1 MSRRAFLIG
10 LAVIGLL
17 IFSLYRAKYGARES
31 AEEIAEVEVQ
41 IADAIEERKVLLGE
55 LSHLSRQEWI
65 EEFARNELGMVPA
78 RAEQFIRTDDLDRV
92 IGPPT
97 ISEETGV
104 ARRDRE
110 VASNE

>member
-31 AEEIAEVEVQ
+31 AEEIAAVEAE

-78 RAEQFIRTDDLDRV
+78 RAEQFVRADDLDRV
-92 IGPPT
+92 IGPAEKT
-97 ISEETGV
+97 DGEAGDE
-104 ARRDRE
+104 
-110 VASNE
+110 

>member
-1 MSRRAFLIG
+1 MSRRAFLVG

-31 AEEIAEVEVQ
+31 AEEIVEVEAQ
-41 IADAIEERKVLLGE
+41 IAEAIEERKVLLGE

-78 RAEQFIRTDDLDRV
+78 RAEQFVRADNLDRV
-92 IGPPT
+92 LEPVEEDS
-97 ISEETGV
+97 SEE
-104 ARRDRE
+104 ARDE
-110 VASNE
+110 

>member
-1 MSRRAFLIG
+1 MSRRAFIIG

-31 AEEIAEVEVQ
+31 AEEIAEVEAQ

-65 EEFARNELGMVPA
+65 EEYARKELGMVPA
-78 RAEQFIRTDDLDRV
+78 RAEQFVRTGNLDAA
-92 IGPPT
+92 IGPAPEK
-97 ISEETGV
+97 EEEAV
-104 ARRDRE
+104 DE
-110 VASNE
+110 